1 MVNGVLVDVENLRD
15 CFRVVRRFVTLYQQF
30 PCFIVQHFYHLL
42 CLLYTCCKGVTA
54 FVRSAIVA
62 CGKKAAPIQLPQTS
76 DITSVDVTVGEN
88 TTNHSDTAWISEI
101 ISDISSSEPT
111 SKQSVQDFPQTE
123 SYIKIDFQ
131 FETGTSTI
139 FAYEENGKHYIE
151 QPYQGIY
158 KIDSQLYERLQE
170 TN

>member
-1 MVNGVLVDVENLRD
+1 MKKYISLFL
-15 CFRVVRRFVTLYQQF
+15 
-30 PCFIVQHFYHLL
+30 CFICILAL
-42 CLLYTCCKGVTA
+42 
-54 FVRSAIVA
+54 VA
-62 CGKKAAPIQLPQTS
+62 CEKKADPITLPQID
-76 DITSVDVTVGEN
+76 DITSVDITVGEN
-88 TTNHSDTAWISEI
+88 KVNHTDKAWISEI

-158 KIDSQLYERLQE
+158 KIDSQLYERLHV
-170 TN
+170 

>member
-1 MVNGVLVDVENLRD
+1 MSDL
-15 CFRVVRRFVTLYQQF
+15 
-30 PCFIVQHFYHLL
+30 HFNFSCVWEKSCSH
-42 CLLYTCCKGVTA
+42 
-54 FVRSAIVA
+54 SVA
-62 CGKKAAPIQLPQTS
+62 PNS